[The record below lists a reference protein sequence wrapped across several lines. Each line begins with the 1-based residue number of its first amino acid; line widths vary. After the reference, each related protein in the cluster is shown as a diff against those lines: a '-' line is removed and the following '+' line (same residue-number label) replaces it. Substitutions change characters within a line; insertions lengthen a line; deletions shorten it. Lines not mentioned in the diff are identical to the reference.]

1 MQKGLNNQKIQ
12 QTNRSLVLD
21 MLIDRGV
28 VTRGEMIEHTGLHK
42 PTITNIVNELLE
54 MNLIEECKAPKKEGP
69 RKVVGFTLKTS
80 KIKILS
86 ARWARTCF
94 EVALYT
100 LSGKVCDG
108 ERFEVNSAENVEITA
123 QKATD
128 IINKLL
134 ARHHVEHIL
143 GMCIGVPGPYLR
155 GEKNE
160 ALVAGYD
167 NLQNIDIQKYF
178 ENRFPFPVI
187 TEHDAHLS
195 AFAEWK
201 NMSQEERGECSCIL
215 ALQSLGIGIG
225 AGVVLNG
232 KIVEGAF
239 GVAGE
244 IGQMGILFSG
254 AKGRNG
260 SRGLLENYA
269 SSASVKQYIR
279 TRIHE
284 FPETSL
290 SEESSYQEI
299 IKAYEQGDSL
309 AVWAFDTV
317 AWHLAYGLIGTIF
330 VINPGI
336 IIVGPDYPNSTRF
349 INKIKEAFGELMD
362 ERISRRI
369 NIRFSQIEKDPTLE
383 GGYNYVIDVF
393 IHNGLLFERVKEIMD
408 NHSTDIGKNSDN
420 ERKSV

>member
-12 QTNRSLVLD
+12 QTNRSLILE
-21 MLIDRGV
+21 MIIDRGV
-28 VTRGEMIEHTGLHK
+28 VTRKEMVEHTGLHK

-54 MNLIEECKAPKKEGP
+54 MNLIEECKAPKKDGP
-69 RKVVGFTLKTS
+69 RKVVGFTLKTQ

-86 ARWARTCF
+86 ARWARSFF

-100 LSGKVCDG
+100 LSGMVCDT
-108 ERFEVNSAENVEITA
+108 ERCSVNSAEDVEVTA
-123 QKATD
+123 QKAVD
-128 IINKLL
+128 MINRLL
-134 ARHHVEHIL
+134 GRHHINHIL

-178 ENRFPFPVI
+178 EERFPFPVI

-201 NMSQEERGECSCIL
+201 NMTQEERRECSCIL

-254 AKGRNG
+254 PKGKNG
-260 SRGLLENYA
+260 ARGVLENYA
-269 SSASVKQYIR
+269 SSASVKKYIR
-279 TRIHE
+279 MRLHE
-284 FPETSL
+284 FPDTNL
-290 SEESSYQEI
+290 SEESTYQEI
-299 IKAYEQGDSL
+299 VKAYQQGDPL
-309 AVWAFDTV
+309 AVWAFDNV
-317 AWHLAYGLIGTIF
+317 AWHLAYGLISTIF
-330 VINPGI
+330 VINPGV
-336 IIVGPDYPNSTRF
+336 IIVGPDYPDSPRF
-349 INKIKEAFGELMD
+349 IEKIKEAFQELLD

-369 NIRFSQIEKDPTLE
+369 NIRFSQIQKDPTLE
-383 GGYNYVIDVF
+383 GGYNYVIGMF
-393 IHNGLLFERVKEIMD
+393 IHNGFLFERVKEIMD
-408 NHSTDIGKNSDN
+408 SHSPELCGAS
-420 ERKSV
+420 E